1 LNQLRRSLRR
11 FDSID
16 RVNLDSLSFQFAD
29 FQLNDSLWQ
38 PQDKLREQLN
48 FDEAKRLTRFLKKSQ
63 FFEIRD
69 SLEVYLLF
77 VKDLLDQGDTA
88 PYSYVSNTLKNIILN
103 QRKLAFL
110 RQFDNEIIQDAIQT
124 KKVEFYQ

>member
-1 LNQLRRSLRR
+1 
-11 FDSID
+11 
-16 RVNLDSLSFQFAD
+16 
-29 FQLNDSLWQ
+29 
-38 PQDKLREQLN
+38 
-48 FDEAKRLTRFLKKSQ
+48 
-63 FFEIRD
+63 
-69 SLEVYLLF
+69 
-77 VKDLLDQGDTA
+77 LDQGDTA